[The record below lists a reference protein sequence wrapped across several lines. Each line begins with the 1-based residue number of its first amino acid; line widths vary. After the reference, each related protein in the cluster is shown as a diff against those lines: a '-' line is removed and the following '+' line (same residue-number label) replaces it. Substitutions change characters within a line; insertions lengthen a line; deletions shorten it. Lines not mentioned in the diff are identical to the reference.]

1 MRIHDIITEKK
12 VVEVAGPK
20 DCWDGKA
27 PGAQTGVK
35 TKAGTGKNKGK
46 RVNNCEP
53 IKKPKK

>member
-12 VVEVAGPK
+12 VIEVAGPK

-35 TKAGTGKNKGK
+35 TKDIGGDMGTVEFTKQITDNL
-46 RVNNCEP
+46 
-53 IKKPKK
+53 